1 MHRHSFRQILS
12 ARTGAAV
19 AIVALSTTGC
29 PADDGDATATD
40 AATENPTGS
49 PTTDPDSSS
58 SPTAASASD
67 TEPDPT
73 TTGDDTDPTGD
84 PTDPTSD
91 TSAAMVVDCPAPG
104 TMLWDGDIY
113 IDSVEDMALLDGYAE
128 IDGDV
133 KIFDP
138 AIDSLD
144 FMACITSVTGNIQVF
159 GTSAENIAGLGN
171 LTTLGGSLS
180 VSENPNL
187 VEVYGFDGLAE
198 VGGAVIITKNPALT
212 GIFGF
217 DGLGE
222 IKLGINIDENPVLT
236 QVAGFDNLVAVGTD
250 SSNAPN
256 YPDLS
261 VTYNPELVSIDGL
274 IGIKAL
280 GGQLVIQANPKLCIS
295 DVQSLADMLEQ
306 WVQDGEG
313 DTTGNNNSC

>member
-1 MHRHSFRQILS
+1 MHRPSYRQFLS

-19 AIVALSTTGC
+19 AIVGLFTTGC
-29 PADDGDATATD
+29 PADDGDATGT
-40 AATENPTGS
+40 AATTGDASGS
-49 PTTDPDSSS
+49 PTTDPDSISTLATVTE
-58 SPTAASASD
+58 TATD
-67 TEPDPT
+67 PDPT
-73 TTGDDTDPTGD
+73 TTMGDTDPTTD
-84 PTDPTSD
+84 TADPTSD
-91 TSAAMVVDCPAPG
+91 TSAAMVVECPTPG
-104 TMLWDGDIY
+104 TMLWEGDIY
-113 IDSVEDMALLDGYAE
+113 IDSVEDMALLEGYAE
-128 IDGDV
+128 IEGDV
-133 KIFDP
+133 RIFEP

-144 FMACITSVTGNIQVF
+144 FMACITSVGGNIQVF
-159 GTSAENIAGLGN
+159 GTTAPNIAGLGN

-198 VGGAVIITKNPALT
+198 IGGAVIITKNASLT

-222 IKLGINIDENPVLT
+222 IKLGINIDENPILT

-250 SSNAPN
+250 TADAPN

-261 VTYNPELVSIDGL
+261 IAYNPELVSIDGP

-295 DVQSLADMLEQ
+295 DVQALADMLEQ
-306 WVQDGEG
+306 WVQEGMG
-313 DTTGNNNSC
+313 DTTGNNNNC